1 MIKNYFKS
9 AYRNIVRNK
18 FYSFINILGLAI
30 GFIATIIILLYNQN
44 ELNYDKHNEKY
55 DRIYRLE
62 SHFTIAGKDDLFAV
76 TSVPLGPAFKIEYP
90 EVEQF
95 VRLLGGDGML
105 IEIEDKEYY
114 EDRLFWADSTIFDVF
129 THEFIY
135 GDAKNALT
143 EPNTCVINESLSK
156 KYFGNRN
163 PIGEIIRGAGDISF
177 KITGVM
183 KDQPD
188 NTHLKYSGLFSVVTL
203 SERIGRDR
211 FNSMDPPA
219 FWNIAVQTYVLLKE
233 NSSMESILEKSPIFY
248 EKYSI
253 ILAGDV
259 I

>member
-18 FYSFINILGLAI
+18 FYSLAI

-105 IEIEDKEYY
+105 GHKVFQIFNEDHE
-114 EDRLFWADSTIFDVF
+114 
-129 THEFIY
+129 THASFLSLQNYTSAFPVLELPTQILSIPL
-135 GDAKNALT
+135 NVL
-143 EPNTCVINESLSK
+143 VIMFE
-156 KYFGNRN
+156 
-163 PIGEIIRGAGDISF
+163 
-177 KITGVM
+177 
-183 KDQPD
+183 
-188 NTHLKYSGLFSVVTL
+188 
-203 SERIGRDR
+203 
-211 FNSMDPPA
+211 
-219 FWNIAVQTYVLLKE
+219 VL
-233 NSSMESILEKSPIFY
+233 
-248 EKYSI
+248 
-253 ILAGDV
+253 
-259 I
+259 